1 MKKLLFLLLPITLIS
16 CTLKGPGDLGD
27 INFCPSGHSVFL
39 YQTNCDGS
47 PVEYSISEEEL
58 HRLREIETNSTELC
72 IPVTINQLN
81 NAEQLEGFIKSSD
94 VLNICSI

>member
-1 MKKLLFLLLPITLIS
+1 
-16 CTLKGPGDLGD
+16 
-27 INFCPSGHSVFL
+27 
-39 YQTNCDGS
+39 
-47 PVEYSISEEEL
+47 VEYSISEEEL

-81 NAEQLEGFIKSSD
+81 NAEQLEGFVKSSD